1 LAYLRSSFDLI
12 DPRLQEHSNIIRVA
26 KGFHGLFT
34 YANEHWINHLFACA
48 EIDDTHNF
56 ETTNRLLG
64 QLTEMAAGHK
74 RMEYIL
80 SKPTV
85 LDLPIAE
92 GTEIP
97 GYLVFLGSY
106 PTAKALLYA
115 LLEFRRRLKNEEA
128 KSGEGRT

>member
-1 LAYLRSSFDLI
+1 MAYLRSSFNLI
-12 DPRLQEHSNIIRVA
+12 DPRLQEHSNIVRVA

-34 YANEHWINHLFACA
+34 YANEHWINHLFAFA
-48 EIDDTHNF
+48 EIDNTHDF
-56 ETTNRLLG
+56 ETTNRLFG

-74 RMEYIL
+74 RIESML

-92 GTEIP
+92 GAEIP
-97 GYLVFLGSY
+97 RYLAFLGSY
-106 PTAKALLYA
+106 PDAKALLYA
-115 LLEFRRRLKNEEA
+115 SLKFRQTLKSEEA